1 MYFAVF
7 LSLPPHLFSLLLLL
21 PPPLPLP
28 PRYPF
33 DRLYEGNEN
42 GQFVP
47 TKEGEATIGSHYI
60 LFRRDCWM
68 MSVVD
73 MGIKLTLTSLIGVI
87 YQDSHVS
94 GAFISSI
101 CCIGVVVYYAVY
113 KPYAHPCGNIA
124 SIASFAALITSY
136 VIS

>member
-1 MYFAVF
+1 MYFAVS
-7 LSLPPHLFSLLLLL
+7 LSLPPHLLSLCLLL
-21 PPPLPLP
+21 PLPLP
-28 PRYPF
+28 LPHRYPF

-60 LFRRDCWM
+60 LYRRNCWM
-68 MSVVD
+68 MGVVD

-87 YQDSHVS
+87 YQDNHVS

-101 CCIGVVVYYAVY
+101 CCCGVVVYYAVY
-113 KPYAHPCGNIA
+113 KPYVHSSGNIA
-124 SIASFAALITSY
+124 SIASFAGLITS
-136 VIS
+136 